1 MHKYIVCLGSNYN
14 RKENLTFA
22 RQKLTESFSSI
33 CFAPELETKPL
44 FFKNPALFSN
54 QVVLFYSDKDEE
66 TVRKML
72 KDIEQRSGRRSEDKK
87 EEKVC
92 LDIDMLLYDNKILK
106 PEDWQR
112 GYIQQS
118 LSAFHSSLFIK
129 SMKFLGIIPAR
140 YASTRFPAKPLAML
154 GGKTVIQRVYEQ
166 VAGVLDDA
174 YVATDDERIEAAV
187 KAFGGKVVMTS
198 VHHKS
203 GTDRCY
209 EACTKIGGEFDV
221 VVNIQG
227 DEPFIQPSQLDA
239 VKACFE
245 DVTTQIATL
254 VKPFTADEAFAVL
267 ENVNSPKV
275 VVNKNWNALYFS
287 RSIIPYQRNA
297 EKQDWLKGHTYYKH
311 IGLYAYRTE
320 VLKEITMLPQSSLEL
335 AESLEQLRWLE
346 NGYKIKV
353 GISEVETIG
362 IDTPQD
368 LERAEEFLK
377 NRI

>member
-1 MHKYIVCLGSNYN
+1 
-14 RKENLTFA
+14 
-22 RQKLTESFSSI
+22 
-33 CFAPELETKPL
+33 
-44 FFKNPALFSN
+44 
-54 QVVLFYSDKDEE
+54 
-66 TVRKML
+66 
-72 KDIEQRSGRRSEDKK
+72 
-87 EEKVC
+87 
-92 LDIDMLLYDNKILK
+92 
-106 PEDWQR
+106 
-112 GYIQQS
+112 
-118 LSAFHSSLFIK
+118 
-129 SMKFLGIIPAR
+129 MKFLGIIPAR

-174 YVATDDERIEAAV
+174 YVATDDERIEAVV

-209 EACTKIGGEFDV
+209 EAYTKIGAGFDV

-227 DEPFIQPSQLDA
+227 DEPFIQPSQLRA
-239 VKACFE
+239 VKACF
-245 DVTTQIATL
+245 DDPSTQIATL
-254 VKPFTADEAFAVL
+254 VKPFSANDDFAIL

-275 VVNKNWNALYFS
+275 VVNKNMNALYFS

-297 EKQDWLKGHTYYKH
+297 DKKDWLKNHVYYKH

-320 VLKEITMLPQSSLEL
+320 VLKEITSLAQSSLEL

-346 NGYKIKV
+346 NGYTIKV
-353 GISEVETIG
+353 GITEVETIG

-368 LERAEEFLK
+368 LEQAEKYLLK
-377 NRI
+377 VD